1 MALEIALEITPE
13 ITLEITPLDAPLGA
27 MVRGWNP
34 KRQLSAADLG
44 LLRQAMREHLVLV
57 LRGHAQPTDAELV
70 RFGNQFGEL
79 VKGSELFGLN
89 SVAEILRINNVVDEN
104 GKAEGLLASS
114 DLDWHADYSFM
125 PVVGK
130 ESFLEAVELPRR
142 DSPPTSFCS
151 QYAALDRLPRAMLDM
166 LRPVGRMN
174 LHARTAFHNIKAY
187 KTEELNH
194 LDTPDAE
201 HPIILRHP
209 DNGRE
214 ILYVNRSN
222 TRRIAGMPEDES
234 NDLLNQLYAH
244 QTQDEYVYHHQWQVG
259 DFVVFDTLGTQHRR
273 SAFDPSERRI
283 MRQLSTMW
291 ETVANAAAA

>member
-1 MALEIALEITPE
+1 M
-13 ITLEITPLDAPLGA
+13 TLEITPLDAPLGA
-27 MVRGWNP
+27 VVFGWNP
-34 KRQLSAADLG
+34 KVELPDTDLG

-57 LRGHAQPTDAELV
+57 LRGHAPPTDAELV
-70 RFGNQFGEL
+70 RFASRFGEL

-89 SVAEILRINNVVDEN
+89 SVPEILRINNVVDEN

-151 QYAALDRLPRAMLDM
+151 QYAALERLPRAMADM
-166 LRPVGRMN
+166 LRP
-174 LHARTAFHNIKAY
+174 RTAFHNIKAY
-187 KTEELNH
+187 KANELNY

-201 HPIILRHP
+201 HPVILRHP
-209 DNGRE
+209 DTGRE

-222 TRRIAGMPEDES
+222 TRRIASMPEDES
-234 NDLLNQLYAH
+234 DDLLNQLYAH
-244 QTQDEYVYHHQWQVG
+244 QTQDEYVYHHQWQAG

-291 ETVANAAAA
+291 TTPINVPRAAQ

>member
-1 MALEIALEITPE
+1 MA
-13 ITLEITPLDAPLGA
+13 LEITPLDAALGA
-27 MVRGWNP
+27 MVRGWEP
-34 KRQLSAADLG
+34 KAPLSSADLG
-44 LLRQAMREHLVLV
+44 RLRQAMREHLVLV

-70 RFGNQFGEL
+70 RFASRFGEL
-79 VKGSELFGLN
+79 YKGSELFGLN

-130 ESFLEAVELPRR
+130 ESFLEAVELPRK

-151 QYAALDRLPRAMLDM
+151 QYAALERLPRAIADG
-166 LRPVGRMN
+166 LRS
-174 LHARTAFHNIKAY
+174 RTAIHNIKAY
-187 KTEELNH
+187 KTSELNYV
-194 LDTPDAE
+194 DTPDAE
-201 HPIILRHP
+201 HPMILRHP
-209 DNGRE
+209 DTGRE

-222 TRRIAGMPEDES
+222 TRRIAGMPIDES

-244 QTQDEYVYHHQWQVG
+244 QTQDEYVYHHQWQAG

-283 MRQLSTMW
+283 MRQMSTIW
-291 ETVANAAAA
+291 ATPTNAQLAAQ

>member
-1 MALEIALEITPE
+1 MA
-13 ITLEITPLDAPLGA
+13 LEITPLDAPLGA

-34 KRQLSAADLG
+34 KLELTDADLG

-57 LRGHAQPTDAELV
+57 LRGHAPPSDAELV
-70 RFGNQFGEL
+70 RFGSRFGEL
-79 VKGSELFGLN
+79 ARGSELFGLD
-89 SVAEILRINNVVDEN
+89 SVPEILRINNVVDEN

-151 QYAALDRLPRAMLDM
+151 QYAALDRLPRAMAAM
-166 LRPVGRMN
+166 LRPLR
-174 LHARTAFHNIKAY
+174 AIHNIKGY
-187 KTEELNH
+187 KTSELNYV
-194 LDTPDAE
+194 DTPDAE

-222 TRRIAGMPEDES
+222 TRHIKGMPEDES
-234 NDLLNQLYAH
+234 KDLLNQLYAH
-244 QTQDEYVYHHQWQVG
+244 QTQNDYVYHHAWQTG

-273 SAFDPSERRI
+273 RAFDASERRI
-283 MRQLSTMW
+283 MRQLSTVW
-291 ETVANAAAA
+291 TPAAREANAAAE